1 MNSEPFH
8 RGAEADLY
16 AAHAGPWKV
25 VIKKRNPKQYREPVL
40 DASIRR
46 ERTTAESSLIHESRL
61 AGVRVPS
68 LIAVDLDNTSIVMTF
83 VDGVLVRD
91 GLDAM
96 SPIGRKRFFIELGR
110 QVGLLHSGGIVHGDL
125 TTSNIIS
132 SHDIPFLL
140 DFGMAHHSSQPEDRA
155 VDLHL
160 LQRSISTSH
169 TSKPSACIS
178 SLVNGYR
185 KTLGDRAARI
195 VWRKATEISRR
206 GRYFSVR

>member
-1 MNSEPFH
+1 MNSVPFH

-16 AAHAGPWKV
+16 VAYAGPWKV

-46 ERTTAESSLIHESRL
+46 ERTIAESSLIHQSRL

-68 LIAVDLDNTSIVMTF
+68 LIAVDLDNTLISMTF
-83 VDGVLVRD
+83 VDGILARD
-91 GLDAM
+91 SLDQM
-96 SPIGRKRFFIELGR
+96 SRAGRRRFFIDLGR
-110 QVGLLHSGGIVHGDL
+110 QIGLLHSGGIVHGDL
-125 TTSNIIS
+125 TTSNIIAS
-132 SHDIPFLL
+132 RETPFLL
-140 DFGMAHHSSQPEDRA
+140 DFGMAHRSSHLEDQA

-160 LQRSISTSH
+160 LQRSIATSH
-169 TSKPSACIS
+169 TTEPSACIS
-178 SLVNGYR
+178 SLATGYR
-185 KTLGDRAARI
+185 KTLGDQTARM

>member
-1 MNSEPFH
+1 MNVEPFH

-16 AAHAGPWKV
+16 VAHAGPWKV
-25 VIKKRNPKQYREPVL
+25 VIKKRNPKQYREATL

-46 ERTTAESSLIHESRL
+46 ERTIAESSIIHESRL
-61 AGVRVPS
+61 AGVKVPS

-83 VDGVLVRD
+83 VDGILARD

-96 SPIGRKRFFIELGR
+96 SPTGRKKFFIDLGR

-125 TTSNIIS
+125 TTSNIIAS
-132 SHDIPFLL
+132 QDVPFLL
-140 DFGMAHHSSQPEDRA
+140 DFGMAHRSSQLEDQA

-178 SLVNGYR
+178 SLASGYR
-185 KTLGDRAARI
+185 KTLGDQVARM